1 MIQSEYVL
9 RERAARPYL
18 PAVAGPVFEWSVVVS
33 EQKNPQKI
41 ADDVVVSMDYTL
53 RVDGEVLDTSE
64 GGQPIE
70 FLQGH
75 GNIIPGL
82 ESQLYD
88 MAVDESKDVVV
99 SPQDGYGEVDPGA
112 VVEVPREEFPPT
124 ITLEP
129 GVTLQVQDNDGNVM
143 LAQIKEVGETS
154 VTLDFNHP
162 LAGKELHFSVKI
174 VGLRQPTDEEMAHG
188 HVHTEGHHHH

>member
-1 MIQSEYVL
+1 VC
-9 RERAARPYL
+9 ARFFRLWPDL
-18 PAVAGPVFEWSVVVS
+18 FFEWSVVVS
-33 EQKNPQKI
+33 EQKKPQKI
-41 ADDVVVSMDYTL
+41 ADDVVVSMEYTL

-99 SPQDGYGEVDPGA
+99 SPQDGYGEIDPSA
-112 VVEVPREEFPPT
+112 VVDVPREEFPPS
-124 ITLEP
+124 ISLEP
-129 GVTLQVQDNDGNVM
+129 GVTLQVQDNEGNVM

-154 VTLDFNHP
+154 VKLDFNHP

-174 VGLRQPTDEEMAHG
+174 VGLRQPTEEEMTHG
-188 HVHTEGHHHH
+188 HVHTAGHHHH